1 MFPNVSLH
9 TVAPD
14 NHSVIERLWEFYCH
28 DLSEFRGTPL
38 QPDGTF
44 GVGRL
49 PLFFDSPD
57 RRAYLARDEK
67 ERPIGFV
74 LIRGL
79 TQEDRMV
86 IGEFFVVRSVRRQGV
101 GHQVALSMFERHPG
115 RWAIPFQEENAGAA
129 KFWRRV
135 ATAVAGNDWEEEARP
150 VPGRPDLTPDIWILL
165 DAKG

>member
-9 TVAPD
+9 NVTPADQP
-14 NHSVIERLWEFYCH
+14 VIGRLWELYRH

-44 GVGRL
+44 GAGRL
-49 PLFFDSPD
+49 PLFFDDPD
-57 RRAYLARDEK
+57 RRAYLVRDGDGL
-67 ERPIGFV
+67 PIGFV

-79 TQEDRMV
+79 TEDRMV
-86 IGEFFVVRSVRRQGV
+86 IGEYFVVRSVRRQGV
-101 GHQVALSMFERHPG
+101 GHQVALALFELHPG

-135 ATAVAGNDWEEEARP
+135 ATMVAGQDWEEEARP
-150 VPGRPDLTPDIWILL
+150 VPGAPDLSPDIWILL